1 MTDAFTESLEAKVAE
16 VAAIEDLLTQGR
28 AALEA
33 RQKLAASDQA
43 LYAIQ
48 QAAVQGLRPG
58 RTWAEVGELFGRS
71 YAWAEAIAK
80 GRSSKRQK
88 SDHAVESTPH
98 AGAAEG
104 HAPDIGTPD
113 QQ

>member
-16 VAAIEDLLTQGR
+16 VAAIDDLLAQGL

-80 GRSSKRQK
+80 GRSSKRSK
-88 SDHAVESTPH
+88 ADHAAESTPR

-104 HAPDIGTPD
+104 HDPDTETPD

>member
-16 VAAIEDLLTQGR
+16 VAAIDDLLARGR

-43 LYAIQ
+43 LYVIQ

-58 RTWAEVGELFGRS
+58 RTWAQVGELFGRS
-71 YAWAEAIAK
+71 YGWAEAIAK
-80 GRSSKRQK
+80 GRSSKRGK
-88 SDHAVESTPH
+88 TDHAAESTSR
-98 AGAAEG
+98 AGAEEG
-104 HAPDIGTPD
+104 HDTDTD
-113 QQ
+113 QTDR